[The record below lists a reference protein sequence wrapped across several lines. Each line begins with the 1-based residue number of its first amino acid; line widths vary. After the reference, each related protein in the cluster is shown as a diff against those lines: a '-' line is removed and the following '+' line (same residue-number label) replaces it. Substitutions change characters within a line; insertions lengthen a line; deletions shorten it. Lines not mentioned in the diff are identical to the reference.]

1 MQKLSLKASAA
12 KKARDIAAAKTP
24 LRKARK
30 AENQRIGQSPNRD
43 LHHKSDGSVVKVSI
57 KNNRGNFG
65 KGTKTENMKKPFKMK
80 HTDGKKAS
88 PAKFFKG
95 FKLGKALKG
104 GLTGGLKGLASGG
117 LMGMGAGILG
127 GAVMGGMEERDSQF
141 HADLEKNESVKD
153 KIARK
158 REEVADK
165 VVNQEAEEGLV

>member
-1 MQKLSLKASAA
+1 MQKLSPKASAA

-88 PAKFFKG
+88 PTKFFK
-95 FKLGKALKG
+95 FGKALKG

-117 LMGMGAGILG
+117 LVGMGAGMLG
-127 GAVMGGMEERDSQF
+127 GAVMGGMGERDSQF

-153 KIARK
+153 KVARK

-165 VVNQEAEEGLV
+165 VVNQEAEEGLA